1 MMDDHEQICAVRNA
15 LADALKVL
23 LQAGIMFK
31 EDFVGSREH
40 VLRALLGLDELIS
53 QEDSRAAQTLRQ
65 RDAGVR

>member
-1 MMDDHEQICAVRNA
+1 MMDDHEQICAVRNS

-53 QEDSRAAQTLRQ
+53 QEDARAAQTLRA
-65 RDAGVR
+65 RDAGIR